1 MKKSLHFFVFL
12 FSGIGLIVSFRS
24 STNEIKISLNEAIQK
39 GYVKCKTSSNG
50 SFSGSCVKLHL
61 QNNTVRPFQLLIPP
75 GTLFYPSDSEEQ
87 TLITVEPQMISLA
100 PSSVKTENVNA
111 YCSEHSDQCP
121 SEGGSFT
128 IGSNKN
134 PKFDS
139 LFVFLKNNV
148 LPSSQQ
154 AIVWAISDN
163 SPVSSISTDSK
174 KLRDIRSFLFK
185 LTGQDE
191 VNYAIEMSTI
201 VNDLGFID
209 QKPIQLKGF
218 VNFDVQQSKWIHQ
231 EVYDEN
237 GKMKFKSNQAFEIP
251 KGTSDYAFN
260 IGLKN
265 WESGKYILKLKA
277 GSEVIETYPFK
288 V

>member
-12 FSGIGLIVSFRS
+12 FSGIGLIVSFTS

-39 GYVKCKTSSNG
+39 GYIKCNSASTG
-50 SFSGSCVKLHL
+50 SFNGKCVKLQL
-61 QNNTVRPFQLLIPP
+61 QNNTVRPFQLIIPP
-75 GTLFYPSDSEEQ
+75 GTLFYPSDSGEQ
-87 TLITVEPQMISLA
+87 TLITVEQQMISLS
-100 PSSVKTENVNA
+100 PSSNKTESVNA

-121 SEGGSFT
+121 SEGRFFT
-128 IGSNKN
+128 MGTNKN

-139 LFVFLKNNV
+139 LFVFLKNKT

-154 AIVWAISDN
+154 DIVWAISDN
-163 SPVSSISTDSK
+163 SPVSNISMEAKS
-174 KLRDIRSFLFK
+174 LREIRSFLCK
-185 LTGQDE
+185 LTGQEE
-191 VNYAIEMSTI
+191 VNYSMDMATT
-201 VNDLGFID
+201 VNNLGFID

-218 VNFDVQQSKWIHQ
+218 VSFNVPDSKWIHQ

-237 GKMKFKSNQAFEIP
+237 GKLKFKSDQAFEIP
-251 KGTSDYAFN
+251 KGTSDYTFN
-260 IGLKN
+260 IGVKN
-265 WESGKYILKLKA
+265 WNSGKYTLKLKA